1 MPVFLTRREFS
12 ANNENAI
19 SMIEWKKGVPSE
31 DQATWSRAL
40 NCSKLDITVFLHIG
54 PG

>member
-1 MPVFLTRREFS
+1 MPVFHTLREFS

-19 SMIEWKKGVPSE
+19 SMIVWKKGVPWE
-31 DQATWSRAL
+31 DQATLHWTVQ
-40 NCSKLDITVFLHIG
+40 LDLTVFQHID